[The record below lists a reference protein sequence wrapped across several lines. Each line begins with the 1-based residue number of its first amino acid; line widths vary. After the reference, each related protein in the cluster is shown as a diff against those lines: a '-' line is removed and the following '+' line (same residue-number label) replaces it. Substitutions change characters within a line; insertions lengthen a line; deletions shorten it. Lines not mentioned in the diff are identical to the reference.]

1 MQQTSIPDQEKAT
14 LKRTFRKDLKGEV
27 ALRLFTQMPSP
38 IAIPGR
44 ECKYCPQTQQMMEEL
59 ASLSPKLNLETV
71 DFYAEPDL
79 AEEYGIT
86 RIPALVIG
94 SKTGSRVRFFGIP
107 AGYELGM
114 IIEDIKTISNGTTP
128 LSMDTRK
135 RLRAINSP
143 VHIQV
148 FVTPDSVYCPSMAR
162 LSHALAMANEHITA
176 DVIELQEF
184 PALGNKYGIRSVP
197 LTVINDYTQAV
208 GVVLEPELVA
218 KVVEAGVRK
227 VEKPDEKS
235 P

>member
-1 MQQTSIPDQEKAT
+1 MQKALISDQAT
-14 LKRTFRKDLKGEV
+14 LKRNFRKDLKGEV
-27 ALRLFTQMPSP
+27 ALRLFTQLPSP

-44 ECKYCPQTQQMMEEL
+44 DCKYCPQTQQMMEEL
-59 ASLSPKLNLETV
+59 VSLSPKLNLETV
-71 DFYAEPDL
+71 DFYAKPAV
-79 AEEYGIT
+79 AEEHGIT
-86 RIPALVIG
+86 RIPAIVIG
-94 SKTGSRVRFFGIP
+94 SDTGSRVRFFGIP

-162 LSHALAMANEHITA
+162 LAHALALANEHITA

-184 PALGNKYGIRSVP
+184 PALGKKYGVRSVP
-197 LTVINDYTQAV
+197 LTVINDFTQAQ
-208 GVVLEPELVA
+208 GVVLEPEFVA

-227 VEKPDEKS
+227 EPESSTK
-235 P
+235 

>member
-1 MQQTSIPDQEKAT
+1 MQKALISDQAT
-14 LKRTFRKDLKGEV
+14 LKRNFRKDLKGEV
-27 ALRLFTQMPSP
+27 ALRLFTQLPSP

-44 ECKYCPQTQQMMEEL
+44 DCKYCPQTQQMMEEL
-59 ASLSPKLNLETV
+59 VSLSPKLNLETV
-71 DFYAEPDL
+71 DFYAEPTV
-79 AEEYGIT
+79 AEEHGIT
-86 RIPALVIG
+86 RIPAIVIG
-94 SKTGSRVRFFGIP
+94 SDTGSRVRFFGIP

-135 RLRAINSP
+135 QLRAINSP

-162 LSHALAMANEHITA
+162 LAHALALANEHITA

-184 PALGNKYGIRSVP
+184 PALGKKYGVRSVP
-197 LTVINDYTQAV
+197 LTVINDFTQAQ
-208 GVVLEPELVA
+208 GVVLEPEFVA

-227 VEKPDEKS
+227 EPESSTK
-235 P
+235 

>member
-1 MQQTSIPDQEKAT
+1 MQKALISDQAT
-14 LKRTFRKDLKGEV
+14 LKRNFRKDLKGEV
-27 ALRLFTQMPSP
+27 ALRLFTQLPSP

-44 ECKYCPQTQQMMEEL
+44 DCKYCPQTQQMMEEL
-59 ASLSPKLNLETV
+59 VSLSPKLNLETV
-71 DFYAEPDL
+71 DFYAEPAV
-79 AEEYGIT
+79 AEEHGIT
-86 RIPALVIG
+86 RIPAIVIG
-94 SKTGSRVRFFGIP
+94 SDTGSRVRFFGIP

-162 LSHALAMANEHITA
+162 LAHALALANEHITA

-184 PALGNKYGIRSVP
+184 PALGKKYGVRSVP
-197 LTVINDYTQAV
+197 LTVINDFTQAQ
-208 GVVLEPELVA
+208 GVVLEPEFVA

-227 VEKPDEKS
+227 EPESSTK
-235 P
+235 